1 MKITIKE
8 VNNPFHSA
16 SKQNIPRYG
25 RHYSTMKKPNRLS
38 IIDTLNYD
46 ENDNDEDNNYYEN
59 ILKRI
64 NDSDKE
70 DLQDK
75 INSTTIFPKAPS
87 STKNKHLKITY
98 SMSKRKKEKSS
109 KTVHTAIHNS
119 KKLTKTFLL
128 EVNKE
133 DDKEEK
139 EKSETI
145 SNLHQKK
152 LNIINEENGEDITLN
167 ANSKISFKKNSKSSF
182 ENFTLRPQS
191 NKNTKKVQFNI
202 ETATQ
207 IEIHPVKIEKAENN
221 NNILTLSINNQIE
234 NTSSH
239 TTNKPIG
246 QISPSNKE
254 KVRKISVHSHNSTNS
269 NSSQKR
275 RKKRKNN
282 FLCCIPIISK
292 V

>member
-152 LNIINEENGEDITLN
+152 LNIINEEIGEDITLN

-207 IEIHPVKIEKAENN
+207 IEIHPVKIEKTENN

-239 TTNKPIG
+239 TTNKPIN

-254 KVRKISVHSHNSTNS
+254 KMRKISVHSHNSTNS

-275 RKKRKNN
+275 SKKRKNN

>member
-207 IEIHPVKIEKAENN
+207 IEIHPVKIEKTENN

-239 TTNKPIG
+239 TTNKPIN

-254 KVRKISVHSHNSTNS
+254 KMRKNSVHSHNSTNS

-275 RKKRKNN
+275 SKKRKNN

>member
-8 VNNPFHSA
+8 VNNPFQSA

-25 RHYSTMKKPNRLS
+25 RHYPTMKKPNRIS

-70 DLQDK
+70 ELQNN
-75 INSTTIFPKAPS
+75 INSTTIFPKTPS
-87 STKNKHLKITY
+87 STKSKHLKITY

-128 EVNKE
+128 EVNK
-133 DDKEEK
+133 DEEK
-139 EKSETI
+139 EKSE

-167 ANSKISFKKNSKSSF
+167 ANSKISFKKNSKSSL

-207 IEIHPVKIEKAENN
+207 IEIHPVKIDKPENNNN
-221 NNILTLSINNQIE
+221 NNILTLSLNNQIE

-239 TTNKPIG
+239 TTNKPIN
-246 QISPSNKE
+246 QISPSNK
-254 KVRKISVHSHNSTNS
+254 VIKISVHSHNSTNS
-269 NSSQKR
+269 NSSQKQS
-275 RKKRKNN
+275 KKKKN